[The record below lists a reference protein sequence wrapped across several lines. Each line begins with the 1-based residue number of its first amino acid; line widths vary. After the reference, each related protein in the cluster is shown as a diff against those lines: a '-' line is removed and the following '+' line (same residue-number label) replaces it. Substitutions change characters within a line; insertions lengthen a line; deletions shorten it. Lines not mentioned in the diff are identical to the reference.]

1 MFQELCRGV
10 VESEFFVRPPAHDI
24 LRAGAGNGNEIG
36 RYGAHGLKKRAWE
49 RASSDGGTR
58 AACSKSARGCS
69 DCLAALCSSCS
80 LQIISTPVFAF
91 AMSQSPSASISNI
104 SEANSKKRKA
114 PHPNSPGMAAE
125 GPASPQQSSAHIP
138 KRGARACTSCRKG
151 KNRCEGEVGDFCS
164 RRYPRSVR
172 SLRPASP
179 VPGPALCTTG
189 SLSSLPS

>member
-1 MFQELCRGV
+1 MGGHVPRVQNPPGD
-10 VESEFFVRPPAHDI
+10 VRTVWPPCVHPVPA
-24 LRAGAGNGNEIG
+24 
-36 RYGAHGLKKRAWE
+36 
-49 RASSDGGTR
+49 
-58 AACSKSARGCS
+58 
-69 DCLAALCSSCS
+69 
-80 LQIISTPVFAF
+80 IISTPVFAF

-164 RRYPRSVR
+164 RRYPRSVPLIEARLPR
-172 SLRPASP
+172 SRPGTLYHRLPVVVAKLVAFPASSKTREEKCTGP
-179 VPGPALCTTG
+179 VR
-189 SLSSLPS
+189 S